1 MNPVDAYFSK
11 TGPYFRVRR
20 RDGGWRVGIRSWW
33 NEGGWVY
40 PAVFPSFG
48 EALAFAVRASRS

>member
-33 NEGGWVY
+33 NEGGWV
-40 PAVFPSFG
+40 
-48 EALAFAVRASRS
+48 